1 MNYAFRLGL
10 VHFMRRDPNGIRR
23 DPRWGVHGI
32 VLLAWVLC
40 IFVRDPTGSA
50 VTRCRGSTQED
61 AQRASGWFKNKL
73 PRASTGVLGGKH
85 VLENS
90 YLQLETTW
98 PASFQFQVRILSQDP
113 QGK

>member
-40 IFVRDPTGSA
+40 ILLTGSDGI
-50 VTRCRGSTQED
+50 RGD
-61 AQRASGWFKNKL
+61 AMSWEH
-73 PRASTGVLGGKH
+73 PGGRP
-85 VLENS
+85 ES
-90 YLQLETTW
+90 
-98 PASFQFQVRILSQDP
+98 I
-113 QGK
+113 

>member
-40 IFVRDPTGSA
+40 IFVRDSTGSA

-61 AQRASGWFKNKL
+61 AQRASVIVKW
-73 PRASTGVLGGKH
+73 PGK
-85 VLENS
+85 
-90 YLQLETTW
+90 
-98 PASFQFQVRILSQDP
+98 VRRTSNDTVFVIF
-113 QGK
+113 